1 MLHEP
6 KALCVAAIGGMTLC
20 VKAQRILLSGGIKAE
35 VVSLLPE
42 ETRRGCAFG
51 VAFPRTSESEAKAL
65 LRYAKIPV
73 SQYFTKGEK
82 GV

>member
-1 MLHEP
+1 MPHEP
-6 KALCVAAIGGMTLC
+6 KALCVAAIGSMTLC

-42 ETRRGCAFG
+42 ETRRGCAYG
-51 VAFPRTSESEAKAL
+51 VAFPRASESEAKAL
-65 LRYAKIPV
+65 LRRANISV
-73 SQYFTKGEK
+73 TQYFTKGEK